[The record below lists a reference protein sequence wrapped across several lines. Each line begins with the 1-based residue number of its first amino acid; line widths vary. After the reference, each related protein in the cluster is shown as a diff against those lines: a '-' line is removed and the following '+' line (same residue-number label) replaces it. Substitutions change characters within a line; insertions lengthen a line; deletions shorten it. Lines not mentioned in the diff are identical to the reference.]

1 MQVPSFGKELTS
13 HSIGR
18 DDNLS
23 LLIMLQEVPQPSSM
37 VAMPVGNKNIVN
49 IAEVYIKLLCVSD
62 KHITRSSIKQD
73 LVPLR
78 C

>member
-1 MQVPSFGKELTS
+1 
-13 HSIGR
+13 
-18 DDNLS
+18 
-23 LLIMLQEVPQPSSM
+23 M